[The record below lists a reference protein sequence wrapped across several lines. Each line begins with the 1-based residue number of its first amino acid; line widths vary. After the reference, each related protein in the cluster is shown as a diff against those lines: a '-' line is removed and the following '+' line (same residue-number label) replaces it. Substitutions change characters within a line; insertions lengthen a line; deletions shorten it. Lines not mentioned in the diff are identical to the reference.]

1 MSATAPARVGR
12 GRPRSLATV
21 IGLVIVA
28 IALPVGLLAGWTNA
42 TVYDSARFSQRS
54 VDILQS
60 PTVQRELAT
69 KLTEQLALGGNR
81 QAVDFR
87 PAFELA
93 VEAAIDTD
101 TFQSVFRTAV
111 RRVHEALLA
120 GQSAGAGLDLSDSVA
135 IIASTLSLP
144 STAAPGQQEERA
156 LGSSLTDITDRLARL
171 RVWQLD
177 GITAAA
183 RWIGLGAAL
192 AAGVAAIAAARD
204 RRRAVRALGLVIVA
218 DGLLVAAV
226 VPVVSWLVGQRI
238 DDAALAGAVRAAIGR
253 AMGDLTSIGLWTAG
267 YGIVIA
273 AAAAAMAAD
282 ARRLTPAHA
291 VRVTAGWMARAR
303 ASTGGTIA
311 LGAAGLVA
319 GVLLIRD
326 PQTWAL
332 VAVLGAG
339 LWLAYFGLTEILGLV
354 RTTAGARGSGA
365 ARGVRRRNLVLVSVG
380 AAVLAAVVSVGLVT
394 STRGA
399 AQEAEAAGEIACNG
413 ETDRC
418 DRPLNLALFA
428 GSHNSMSSALYPGWL
443 FAEQVRTIASQLDG
457 GVRALLFD
465 THYGVESVARLPGS
479 GTPLILTDRAAELEA
494 PTGEQID
501 PAIAAR
507 AEQLAARAPPSANSA
522 RSIYLC
528 HNYCELG
535 AVRFDDVLADIK
547 QFMDTHPDDVVIIII
562 QDATTPVDTA
572 AAIEASG
579 LAERAYTLDRDRP
592 LPTLG
597 EMIESGRTLLVFAEG
612 GGAGAPAWYQP
623 AYEHWFQ
630 ETVYTFPSIEA
641 MTCESNRGPSDAP
654 LFLVNHWVG
663 ASPPDPA
670 LAARANSP
678 EVLGQRLRD
687 CLVQRGRVPN
697 VVALDFALRGGAVE
711 TAASFDDE
719 LVELYLDVRNA
730 GRSASGPGAPA
741 STTTLAD
748 PADPADPASPTTSVT
763 GAPAFP
769 PINAA
774 TPIATL
780 TGGDPQPFCA
790 AVDPMLRALSAWGIT
805 LLASTPSIA
814 GQPDFAF
821 APVAAQTIDAALA
834 AAPTEIAVQ
843 LAPSAQRAAAAVEAL
858 RAAGLDDAAISALAD
873 LAAGALADPDN
884 PDPLVVEDLL
894 LDDLRT
900 RIGADALAAA
910 AGAFAQ
916 ANPQPPGLFDLGDVS
931 DEVARAAGYD
941 CLAG

>member
-1 MSATAPARVGR
+1 MRATAPAQGGR

-21 IGLVIVA
+21 VGLGIVA

-69 KLTEQLALGGNR
+69 ELTEQLALAGNR

-156 LGSSLTDITDRLARL
+156 LGASLIDVTDRLSRL

-183 RWIGLGAAL
+183 RWIGFGTAL

-226 VPVVSWLVGQRI
+226 VPVVSWLVSQRI

-273 AAAAAMAAD
+273 AAAAAIAAD

-291 VRVTAGWMARAR
+291 VRVTAGWMAQAR
-303 ASTGGTIA
+303 TSTGGTIA
-311 LGAAGLVA
+311 LGAVGLVA

-339 LWLAYFGLTEILGLV
+339 LWLAYFGLTEILALV
-354 RTTAGARGSGA
+354 RTTAAGSGSGA
-365 ARGVRRRNLVLVSVG
+365 ARGARRRTIVLVCVG
-380 AAVLAAVVSVGLVT
+380 AAVLATVVSVGLVT

-399 AQEAEAAGEIACNG
+399 AREAEAAGEIACNG

-428 GSHNSMSSALYPGWL
+428 GSHNSMSSALEPGWL
-443 FAEQVRTIASQLDG
+443 FAEQVRTIRSQLDG

-465 THYGVESVARLPGS
+465 THYGVASSARLPGS
-479 GTPLILTDRAAELEA
+479 DTPLVLTDRAAELQA

-507 AEQLAARAPPSANSA
+507 AEQLAARAPRRADAA
-522 RSIYLC
+522 REIYLC

-562 QDATTPVDTA
+562 QDATTPADTA
-572 AAIEASG
+572 AAIEVAG

-592 LPTLG
+592 LPTLRQ
-597 EMIESGRTLLVFAEG
+597 MIESGKTLLVFAEG

-630 ETVYTFPSIEA
+630 ETVYTFPSIDA
-641 MTCESNRGPSDAP
+641 MTCEPNRGPSDAP
-654 LFLVNHWVG
+654 LFLVNHWVS

-670 LAARANSP
+670 LAARANAP
-678 EVLGQRLRD
+678 EVVGQRLRD
-687 CLVQRGRVPN
+687 CLDQRGRIPN
-697 VVALDFALRGGAVE
+697 VIALDFALRGGAVQA
-711 TAASFDDE
+711 AASFDDE
-719 LVELYLDVRNA
+719 LVDLYLATRNA
-730 GRSASGPGAPA
+730 GRSTPDTVAA
-741 STTTLAD
+741 STTTAPGD
-748 PADPADPASPTTSVT
+748 PTTSAV
-763 GAPAFP
+763 APSPLP
-769 PINAA
+769 PINTV
-774 TPIATL
+774 TPLTTL
-780 TGGDPQPFCA
+780 TGGDPQAFCVA
-790 AVDPMLRALSAWGIT
+790 LDPMLRAVGAWAVTT
-805 LLASTPSIA
+805 LAATPAIA
-814 GQPDFAF
+814 GQPDLAF
-821 APVAAQTIDAALA
+821 GPVAAQTIDTALA
-834 AAPTEIAVQ
+834 AAPEEIAVQ

-884 PDPLVVEDLL
+884 PDPLVVEDRL
-894 LDDLRT
+894 LDDLRA
-900 RIGADALAAA
+900 RLGAEALAAA

-916 ANPQPPGLFDLGDVS
+916 ANPEPPGLFDLGDVS
-931 DEVARAAGYD
+931 GEVGRAAGYD